1 MVTFQM
7 NAESQSLK
15 RNHLRMLITNINFE
29 ILKQKEKAFIA
40 KEDWAVEDDSD
51 DECEY
56 VNLVFMTNSTDQD
69 DYKHC

>member
-1 MVTFQM
+1 
-7 NAESQSLK
+7 
-15 RNHLRMLITNINFE
+15 MLITNINFE

-56 VNLVFMTNSTDQD
+56 VNLAFMTNSTDQD